1 MLILRRA
8 VGERVVLECGGEVV
22 VIEVLTPRD
31 AAGVRL
37 GITAAATVAVDR
49 EEIADAKRRERE
61 GGPR

>member
-1 MLILRRA
+1 MLILRRE

-22 VIEVLTPRD
+22 LIVVLPPRD

-37 GITAAATVAVDR
+37 GITATTAVAVDR